1 MKAISLIAGK
11 QRQAVFLL
19 VFHPCFLVEGKEL
32 FVIIFK
38 GLMGEHVTER
48 TGQGVGAGAREGGF
62 PHVSWPVAGSAY
74 WGRLWVLLLFRC
86 GKANRLGDDGP

>member
-32 FVIIFK
+32 LVIIFK

-62 PHVSWPVAGSAY
+62 PHVSWPVHPGWAPHTG
-74 WGRLWVLLLFRC
+74 GDC
-86 GKANRLGDDGP
+86 GFYYYSGVVKPTD